1 MPESHDQYVLELY
14 GDNGDALGRTPVE
27 MDWLPAIEYAHFS
40 AIRAGTLP
48 AVTVAPPSRVEP
60 IWDSDSGKP
69 YISGVRIVLEVTG
82 GCLSAVVP
90 TEYFNAVAREASAE
104 YVADGRLKT
113 GQTFRYRVTV
123 FAADARGDPAPAEPG
138 PEMEAVEQALCIL
151 NTPLAGF
158 LDKAFPVGDD
168 DPDDVPVFVRHQI
181 IEEAQGLVRQAD
193 DVETGGVLLG
203 RLHRDTDRSHSI
215 FVELTAQIPA
225 AHTRREATRLTFT
238 PDTWAAAQAAL
249 DLRNAGESILGWWHS
264 HPNWC
269 RNCDPARQKVCPLGG
284 IFFSSD
290 DLSVQRTVFPRASHL
305 GLLLSDRRGG
315 IIPALFGWKRGT
327 VASRAFHLLGSPDLA
342 PARDLQSTATIGG
355 PERAH
360 DQEPARRF

>member
-69 YISGVRIVLEVTG
+69 YISGVRIVLEATG
-82 GCLSAVVP
+82 GSLSAEVP

-104 YVADGRLKT
+104 YVTDGRLKA

-123 FAADARGDPAPAEPG
+123 FAADARGGPAPAEPG
-138 PEMEAVEQALCIL
+138 PEVEAVEQALSIL
-151 NTPLAGF
+151 DTPLAGF
-158 LDKAFPVGDD
+158 LDKAFLVGHD
-168 DPDDVPVFVRHQI
+168 DPDDVPVFVPHQI
-181 IEEAQGLVRQAD
+181 IEEAQGLVREAGE
-193 DVETGGVLLG
+193 VETGGVLLG
-203 RLHRDTDRSHSI
+203 RLHRDTNHRQTI

-290 DLSVQRTVFPRASHL
+290 DLSVQRTVFFRAYHL
-305 GLLLSDRRGG
+305 GLLLSDRRAG

-327 VASRAFHLLGSPDLA
+327 VTSRAFHLLGSPDPA
-342 PARDLQSTATIGG
+342 PARDLQITATIGG
-355 PERAH
+355 VERAH
-360 DQEPARRF
+360 DQEPARRT